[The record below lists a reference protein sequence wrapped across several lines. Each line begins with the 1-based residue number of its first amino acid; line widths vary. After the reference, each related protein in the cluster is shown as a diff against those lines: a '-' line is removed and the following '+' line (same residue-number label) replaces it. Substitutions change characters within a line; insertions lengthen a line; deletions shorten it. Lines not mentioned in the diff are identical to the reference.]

1 MQYMIELLER
11 LYNLTYVSTGED
23 GVHLFTCNDCGKE
36 YRIQVISPASMQQER
51 QSVPEAFYEAFES
64 ETLRGE
70 TMSDYEDNALPD
82 DETEEEPTR
91 RLRRRT
97 FKKFDVMLAECEG
110 YVEAGKRLPKLHS
123 RWLYR
128 EFRQCHGDMLASIEP
143 HNRMVDELR
152 TAQTT
157 IYKLQRRI
165 DELEEREE

>member
-1 MQYMIELLER
+1 
-11 LYNLTYVSTGED
+11 
-23 GVHLFTCNDCGKE
+23 
-36 YRIQVISPASMQQER
+36 
-51 QSVPEAFYEAFES
+51 
-64 ETLRGE
+64 
-70 TMSDYEDNALPD
+70 MSDYEDNVLPD

-110 YVEAGKRLPKLHS
+110 YVQDGKRLPKMHS

-152 TAQTT
+152 GARTT

-165 DELEEREE
+165 QELEAAQEQK